1 MLLKNNCLKHS
12 DMKKFI
18 IFSLFSL
25 LFISPKITKASHF
38 AGSDLTYSCVGGNT
52 YLITLTFYR
61 DCGGVPAPVDVTV
74 SFNCS
79 SNPNFGF
86 SATLSPLPGTGQY
99 ITQSCSIH
107 QCLSYGINNGIQEY
121 VYQATVTLIPCNS
134 WEMKFTDCCRNNVTT
149 VSSNYLN
156 NFFIESELN
165 NLQAPCNSSPYFSNK
180 PISYAC
186 INQSFCFNHG
196 VIDPNGDSLAYSF
209 YAPHTTS
216 SNTSVIYIPPYSS
229 TNFLNSVNPIS
240 LNPLTGDI
248 CFTASTSLTT
258 ITGIRI
264 EEWRTINGQPTL
276 IGVLNRDM
284 QLSVEN
290 CINKLPTLS
299 GIDTLNTHTFNS
311 NDTIYQVEM
320 CLGPTIDFDIN
331 GFDMDTFSSVI
342 IGRPD
347 IFHISWN
354 QGIPQGS
361 FTTYFNGTDSAY
373 AHFNW
378 TPISADVSNVP
389 KCFTATIYDEAC
401 PNYGSQTFSYCFIVK
416 GMAVDIGPTDTLLC
430 QGESLQLNAI
440 ADSNTVNYI
449 WKWNGQPTT
458 APLNQTF
465 YNLNTNNYSPGID
478 TLSIETNDGNT
489 TLACPGRDF
498 LIINNVYQPN
508 IHESIQDSAFCD
520 GSSLTYD
527 AGQGTIYLWMRIAP
541 NYQIVGA
548 NQTQIIDTN
557 GLYTVFVDGGNNTR
571 CNDQDTF
578 NIISIPNPNLGN
590 DTCIWLADA
599 PLTLD
604 GGFFTS
610 VSYLWSNADTN
621 HTIDVSNSD
630 NYEVSF
636 FNILNQNV
644 KCSDSKNVF
653 VIDQT
658 NFITSSMVNAL
669 DNSSTELPIPSDR
682 IICSHQRLKLFAIE
696 PPGGIN
702 FNYQWYKDDKPIT
715 SQRAFILNETSEGNC
730 TIKLNLKG
738 CVDKINVQIEQC
750 LVTPHNVITPT
761 NVDGQN
767 DYFKFDGLE
776 DFPNSKIQIFNR
788 WGEKIF
794 ETYNYQND
802 WNGNGS
808 ADGVYNWILYI
819 ADGKGT
825 IMHGSVTIISK

>member
-1 MLLKNNCLKHS
+1 MKNLYFVS
-12 DMKKFI
+12 LIAFLGIFI
-18 IFSLFSL
+18 
-25 LFISPKITKASHF
+25 PKQIDASHF
-38 AGSDLTYSCVGGNT
+38 AGSDLTYTCLGGNT

-61 DCGGVPAPVDVTV
+61 DCGGITAPGSVTV

-99 ITQSCSIH
+99 ITQSCSFH
-107 QCLSYGINNGIQEY
+107 QCASYGINNGIQEY
-121 VYQATVTLIPCNS
+121 VYQATVTLVPCNS
-134 WEMKFTDCCRNNVTT
+134 WEMNYTDCCRNNVTT

-156 NFFIESELN
+156 DFYIEAELN

-180 PISYAC
+180 PISYTC

-196 VIDPNGDSLAYSF
+196 VIDPNDDSLAYSF
-209 YAPHTTS
+209 YSPNTTS
-216 SNTSVIYIPPYSS
+216 SNTSVTYIPPYSS
-229 TNFLNSVNPIS
+229 INFLNSINPIL
-240 LNPLTGDI
+240 LNSLTGDI

-258 ITGIRI
+258 ITGIRV

-299 GIDTLNTHTFNS
+299 GMDTLNSHTFNS
-311 NDTIYQVEM
+311 NDTIYQIEM
-320 CLGPTIDFDIN
+320 CLGPTVDFDIN
-331 GFDMDTFSSVI
+331 GFDLDTFNSAM

-354 QGIPQGS
+354 QGIPQGY

-373 AHFNW
+373 AHFSW
-378 TPISADVSNVP
+378 TPTSADGSNVP
-389 KCFTATIYDEAC
+389 KCFTATIHDEAC
-401 PNYGSQTFSYCFIVK
+401 PNYGSQTFSYCITVR

-440 ADSNTVNYI
+440 ADSTTVNYI

-458 APLNQTF
+458 TPLNQTF
-465 YNLNTNNYSPGID
+465 YNLNTNIYNPGID

-498 LIINNVYQPN
+498 IIINNVYQPN
-508 IHESIQDSAFCD
+508 IHESIQDSAFCE
-520 GSSLTYD
+520 GSSVTYD
-527 AGQGTIYLWMRIAP
+527 AGQGTIYLWMKIAP

-548 NQTQIIDTN
+548 NQTQIIDTD
-557 GLYTVFVDGGNNTR
+557 GLYTIFVDGGNYTR
-571 CNDQDTF
+571 CFDQDTF
-578 NIISIPNPNLGN
+578 IVVSIPNPNLGN
-590 DTCIWLADA
+590 DTCIWLSDA
-599 PLTLD
+599 PLILD
-604 GGFFTS
+604 GGFFS
-610 VSYLWSNADTN
+610 GVSYLWSNADTN
-621 HTIDVSNSD
+621 QTIDVANSD

-636 FNILNQNV
+636 FNILNPHV

-658 NFITSSMVNAL
+658 NFITSSMVNTL
-669 DNSSTELPIPSDR
+669 DNSSNELPIPGDR
-682 IICSHQRLKLFAIE
+682 IICTHQRLKLFAVE
-696 PPGGIN
+696 PLNGIN
-702 FNYQWYKDDKPIT
+702 FNYQWYKDDKPIA
-715 SQRAFILNETSEGNC
+715 SQRSFILYETSEGNY
-730 TIKLNLKG
+730 TNKLNLKG
-738 CVDKINVQIEQC
+738 CEDKINVQTENCI
-750 LVTPHNVITPT
+750 VTPHNVITPT
-761 NVDGQN
+761 NVDGKN

-825 IMHGSVTIISK
+825 TMNGSVTIISK